1 MTCMHQGPPPKEWN
15 CSLER
20 DHDGPH
26 VARTAVGRFTWP
38 NDAEPAGPPD
48 ALDELDRLHA
58 AATAGEWESVL
69 CDAPHVNDEVRMIE
83 GPVTRANGKKF
94 VPVIS
99 RISPRADADFIAAA
113 KSAWPAFSA
122 RLRAAEAEVERL
134 RGALVA
140 KGDRVVHRL
149 TKGRIRGTVI
159 RVMAEVA
166 VDGVPRPVMSPLEYD
181 VENLEREPAARA
193 ALGET

>member
-1 MTCMHQGPPPKEWN
+1 MKT
-15 CSLER
+15 
-20 DHDGPH
+20 
-26 VARTAVGRFTWP
+26 
-38 NDAEPAGPPD
+38 
-48 ALDELDRLHA
+48 LDELDALHA
-58 AATAGEWESVL
+58 AATAGEWYRDERGYIPGVAVTLAPDGSPTLDGRSVL
-69 CDAPHVNDEVRMIE
+69 RGN
-83 GPVTRANGKKF
+83 N
-94 VPVIS
+94 
-99 RISPRADADFIAAA
+99 
-113 KSAWPAFSA
+113 AWPAECRANEDFAMHAKNAWPAISA

>member
-113 KSAWPAFSA
+113 KNAWPAISA

-134 RGALVA
+134 RGALREACSHLDMAVEA
-140 KGDRVVHRL
+140 SEESGDLDEEEAQEERDFIKGFV
-149 TKGRIRGTVI
+149 
-159 RVMAEVA
+159 
-166 VDGVPRPVMSPLEYD
+166 
-181 VENLEREPAARA
+181 
-193 ALGET
+193 

>member
-1 MTCMHQGPPPKEWN
+1 MKT
-15 CSLER
+15 
-20 DHDGPH
+20 
-26 VARTAVGRFTWP
+26 
-38 NDAEPAGPPD
+38 
-48 ALDELDRLHA
+48 LDELDELDALHA

-113 KSAWPAFSA
+113 KNTWPAISA

-134 RGALVA
+134 RVALRTMVHDLNGMHTEDCGSNGETEDSAEDCDCGATSA
-140 KGDRVVHRL
+140 R
-149 TKGRIRGTVI
+149 
-159 RVMAEVA
+159 
-166 VDGVPRPVMSPLEYD
+166 
-181 VENLEREPAARA
+181 NAARA
-193 ALGET
+193 TLGEP

>member
-1 MTCMHQGPPPKEWN
+1 MKP
-15 CSLER
+15 
-20 DHDGPH
+20 
-26 VARTAVGRFTWP
+26 
-38 NDAEPAGPPD
+38 
-48 ALDELDRLHA
+48 LDELDALHA

-113 KSAWPAFSA
+113 KNNWPAFSA

-134 RGALVA
+134 RAALRAMVDTYPTAALVTPS
-140 KGDRVVHRL
+140 RFSS
-149 TKGRIRGTVI
+149 
-159 RVMAEVA
+159 A
-166 VDGVPRPVMSPLEYD
+166 VD
-181 VENLEREPAARA
+181 AARA
-193 ALGET
+193 ALGKP